1 MPVIIPQHMSYEI
14 NDYDIRQRISDGY
27 FDASEMCDVCA
38 KDLSDY
44 MQLRFTKRFLIEL
57 SDETGISRS
66 QLVQDKGDASDVWV
80 HPRVAINLA
89 QWVSPKLA
97 LSVPIWVFN
106 WMRKQEAPNEE
117 PKERFADYD
126 PTFGLLI
133 DTALNYSPK
142 KRGKK

>member
-1 MPVIIPQHMSYEI
+1 MCKRFFRLHAASLHKE
-14 NDYDIRQRISDGY
+14 ISD
-27 FDASEMCDVCA
+27 
-38 KDLSDY
+38 
-44 MQLRFTKRFLIEL
+44 R